1 MFVLFKKRD
10 FSSYISDTFS
20 FFKIFGKHFFKN
32 YFIIN
37 GGFLLILCVLLYFM
51 IKVYFEVIFSASG
64 APQGS
69 YFLQY
74 FNDNFALFIGSLSIF
89 GILIIVLSLLN
100 IAYPIVYLELVS
112 KKNNSDFTTADI
124 ISLLKQNTGKL
135 LKFFFGSIFVI
146 MPILAIVFG
155 LLIVLC
161 FILIGFPMF
170 LIALPAC
177 MSWVHLSLY
186 TYLTEETS
194 FIQALQEGF
203 ALVKQQFWAIVGTT
217 FVIYMLIQV
226 IQSFLTM
233 IPYFIGIA
241 AFISSGAAENGFSQE
256 SASTTGI
263 LVSVFFVFAIL
274 LSYFFNNLVIVNQ
287 GIIYYSLREE
297 NENLTTISE
306 IDLIGLDNE

>member
-1 MFVLFKKRD
+1 MFILFKKRD
-10 FSSYISDTFS
+10 FSSYISDTFA
-20 FFKIFGKHFFKN
+20 FFKTFGKHFFKN

-37 GGFLLILCVLLYFM
+37 GGFLLILCVLLYFI

-69 YFLQY
+69 YFQQY
-74 FNDNFALFIGSLSIF
+74 FDDNLGLFIGSLSIL

-100 IAYPIVYLELVS
+100 VAFPIVYLKLLSE
-112 KKNNSDFTTADI
+112 KKDGNFTTADI
-124 ISLLKQNTGKL
+124 ILALKQNTGKL
-135 LKFFFGSIFVI
+135 LKFFLGSIFVI
-146 MPILAIVFG
+146 MPILV
-155 LLIVLC
+155 IVLGLVLALC
-161 FILIGFPMF
+161 LILIGFPLLM
-170 LIALPAC
+170 IVAPAC
-177 MSWVHLSLY
+177 MAWLHLSLY

-194 FIQALQEGF
+194 FFQALKDGF
-203 ALVKQQFWAIVGTT
+203 SLLKQQFWPIIGAT
-217 FVIYMLIQV
+217 FVIYTLIQV

-241 AFISSGAAENGFSQE
+241 SFLTSSTAPGWNTETGSSLSIFIS
-256 SASTTGI
+256 I
-263 LVSVFFVFAIL
+263 FFIFAIL

-306 IDLIGLDNE
+306 IDLIGTDNE

>member
-20 FFKIFGKHFFKN
+20 FLKLFGKHFFKN

-37 GGFLLILCVLLYFM
+37 GGFLLILSVLLYFM
-51 IKVYFEVIFSASG
+51 IKVYFEVLFSASG

-69 YFLQY
+69 YFQQY
-74 FNDNFALFIGSLSIF
+74 FDDNLGLFIGSISIF

-100 IAYPIVYLELVS
+100 VAYPIVYLELVS
-112 KKNNSDFTTADI
+112 QKNNNDFTTADI
-124 ISLLKQNTGKL
+124 ISLLKQNIGKL
-135 LKFFFGSIFVI
+135 LKFFLGSIFVVL
-146 MPILAIVFG
+146 PILAIVFG
-155 LLIVLC
+155 IVLALC
-161 FILIGFPMF
+161 LILIGFPLLF
-170 LIALPAC
+170 IVAPAC
-177 MSWVHLSLY
+177 ISWLHLSLY
-186 TYLTEETS
+186 TYLTEETG
-194 FIQALQEGF
+194 FIQALQEGYY
-203 ALVKQQFWAIVGTT
+203 LLKQKFWANVGAT

-226 IQSFLTM
+226 VQSFLTM

-241 AFISSGAAENGFSQE
+241 AFLTSSNAPGWNTETGSSMSIFIS
-256 SASTTGI
+256 
-263 LVSVFFVFAIL
+263 LFFIFAIL
-274 LSYFFNNLVIVNQ
+274 LSYFFNNLVILNQ